1 LPVILDGESMGSL
14 TESEL
19 MASVIEDPELL
30 DRPVESIMDA
40 SFPIVDSHMD
50 AEGAASLL
58 TRKNP
63 AVLVREGGALQGIL
77 TRYDVVRNLTGTAS

>member
-1 LPVILDGESMGSL
+1 
-14 TESEL
+14 

-30 DRPVESIMDA
+30 DLPVESVMDA
-40 SFPIVDSHMD
+40 PFPVVDKHMS
-50 AEGAASLL
+50 AESAVGLL

-77 TRYDVVRNLTGTAS
+77 TRYDVVRNLTGTAD